1 MTKWDLLA
9 GFGLD
14 LVLGDPRWLP
24 HPVRGIGWLINRSE
38 NFWRTSAVSL
48 RLAGTLMCFVV
59 VGLTTAVVW
68 ITLPWA
74 NVYWIYSLLALRSL
88 DMESMVVI
96 QSLRSGDL
104 EKARSEVAMIVGRDT
119 THLDEAEIVRAVV
132 ETVSENLSDGVI
144 APLLY
149 LALFGPAGMAAY
161 KAVNTLDSMVGY
173 KTERYREL
181 GWASARLDDLLNFV
195 PSRLAAALVW
205 FAAGLTGMKVSK
217 SIAVTLRDGGSQPSP
232 NSGWPEAAFAGALGV
247 RLGGLNFYN
256 GSPSRKP
263 YLGGVGRPLDVS
275 VFSDTRKL
283 LYASSF
289 LMMGL
294 VIGWRSLWN

>member
-24 HPVRGIGWLINRSE
+24 HPVRGIGWLITRLE
-38 NFWRTSAVSL
+38 RFCRTSAVSL
-48 RLAGTLMCFVV
+48 RLAGTLTCIAV
-59 VGLTTAVVW
+59 VGITTAFVW

-88 DMESMVVI
+88 DMESMVVV

-119 THLDEAEIVRAVV
+119 AHLDEAEIVRAVV

-149 LALFGPAGMAAY
+149 LALLGPAGMAAY

-173 KTERYREL
+173 KTERYREF

-205 FAAGLTGMKVSK
+205 FGAALTGMKVSQ

-256 GSPSRKP
+256 GTPSNKP
-263 YLGGVGRPLDVS
+263 YLGSAGRPLDVS
-275 VFSDTRKL
+275 VFGDTRKL

-289 LMMGL
+289 LMMAL
-294 VIGWRSLWN
+294 VIGWRSIWN

>member
-14 LVLGDPRWLP
+14 LALGDPKWLP
-24 HPVRGIGWLINRSE
+24 HPVRAIGWLINRSE
-38 NFWRTSAVSL
+38 KLWRMSAVSL
-48 RLAGTLMCFVV
+48 RLAGTLMCLVV

-119 THLDEAEIVRAVV
+119 THLDETEIVRAVV

-205 FAAGLTGMKVSK
+205 FGAGLTGMKVSQ

-247 RLGGLNFYN
+247 RLGGLNFYK
-256 GSPSRKP
+256 GAPSRKP
-263 YLGGVGRPLDVS
+263 YLGGGGRPLDVS
-275 VFSDTRKL
+275 VFGDTRKL